1 MDLLK
6 VIFGF
11 GLLWIISGCV
21 KAPEYSPVPFLRF
34 DGLSKSSLLQGTE
47 FQDSLLVF
55 LYFTDGDGDFGSP
68 ANSSERNIFIV
79 DKRTG
84 NIKDEF
90 KAPLVPEQ
98 GVNNGISG
106 KISVKIYST
115 CCIFPE
121 QTGIPPCQR
130 PQQFPDNDLIL
141 DIYIKD
147 RAGNISNTVSTDVI
161 KLICR

>member
-1 MDLLK
+1 MKFVPWFFVLI
-6 VIFGF
+6 IF
-11 GLLWIISGCV
+11 SGCV

-34 DGLSKSSLLQGTE
+34 EGLSKNTLIQGTE
-47 FQDSLLVF
+47 FQDSITVF

-68 ANSSERNIFIV
+68 ANSFERNIFII

-106 KISVKIYST
+106 RIAVKVYST

-121 QTGIPPCQR
+121 PSGIPPCQK
-130 PQQFPDNDLIL
+130 PLQYPENDLLL

-147 RAGNISNTVSTDVI
+147 RSGNISNTVTTDLI
-161 KLICR
+161 KLLCI